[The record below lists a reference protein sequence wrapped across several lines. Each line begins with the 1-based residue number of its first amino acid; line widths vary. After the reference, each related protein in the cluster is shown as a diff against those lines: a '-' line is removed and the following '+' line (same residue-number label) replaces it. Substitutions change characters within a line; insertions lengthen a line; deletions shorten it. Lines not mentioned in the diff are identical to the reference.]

1 MTKFVTEVFTFS
13 LRINFALEVYKSI
26 NVFFDTDKSIN
37 VTHVNLKGKND
48 KKKKL
53 KGSSL
58 KTLRGLEIT
67 CVHMIGIKK
76 VEITKFGKIE
86 RLELK
91 QNIKR

>member
-13 LRINFALEVYKSI
+13 LRINFALEIYKSI
-26 NVFFDTDKSIN
+26 NVIQCKLKS
-37 VTHVNLKGKND
+37 KND

-58 KTLRGLEIT
+58 KTLRVLEIT

-76 VEITKFGKIE
+76 VEITKFRKIE